1 MNSVSCTESETL
13 KDKEEAR
20 RVTNKFYTKT
30 ADERKKLKEAEEADK
45 KKDIAELTSKQALS
59 KAAEDLKAWGK
70 T

>member
-30 ADERKKLKEAEEADK
+30 ADERKKLAEADEAEK
-45 KKDIAELTSKQALS
+45 KKDLT
-59 KAAEDLKAWGK
+59 
-70 T
+70 